1 MKKYRKIF
9 LFLGAGLGI
18 VIILAAL
25 SLMLVKRLV
34 TPERVKEELLAYLSE
49 KIGGEVEFNA
59 VEINFFPG
67 PHVVLKGGKFSVP
80 DKLEGN
86 FETMIVYP
94 KALPMLRGEVDVS
107 RLKIIKPEI
116 KVLINETSAEESHE
130 PEDSFSFGVF
140 KDYLAGALGYLD
152 SHGRGLNAEIEN
164 GTLILQKDSAPGLSF
179 SNMNADLIL
188 PDDRLRIEVRSESN
202 LWAGFDFRAWIDVKN
217 YKGSGSLV
225 IKGGKPHRFM
235 DFYLPDK
242 KLVSDSVLN
251 LAVKFNTQD
260 LKIFQSKIEAS
271 VPKLT
276 LTGGG
281 EELNV
286 SARDINADLYID
298 GEMQAFTLKSARLI
312 NPGLELSGK
321 YTADNNPP
329 GVSLSLL
336 GNNVDVVSAR
346 DSALFV
352 AGENDIVDNIFEVVR
367 AGTVP
372 KVTLDAKAATFRDLW
387 RPGNFKIEG
396 NMVNGEIYIPKAE
409 FDIVAANGNAVIADG
424 VLKGSNLSGKLGNST
439 GHEGTLLIGLK
450 GPDGPLN
457 LDIMVDADPS
467 QIPPVLGQFIQTES
481 FRKEMDLIRNVKGF
495 ANGRL
500 VLEGQKKSAEAKVS
514 VSEFDVTAD
523 YGRFP
528 YPVSVKG
535 GTFDYEDKKIG
546 VEGLNVAAGKLK
558 SSISSATYEWKDNS
572 YFNVSSSDT
581 AVDLGEF
588 YPWLSSLDSLK
599 TRLKDIGSAKGTALF
614 KRLEFSGSV
623 SNPADW
629 KISGEGSLS
638 AVNLNLTGF
647 NDLINVT
654 SADIKSTPGRL
665 SVSNAGVSVQNSNI
679 NLNMVLNN
687 YLTDLLE
694 MRVDFTGTL
703 EPREMGL
710 FSEYVNLPKELVFES
725 PLSVTDSSL
734 VLRKGDVTP
743 AGAVQAPLNSA
754 ADAGRKLNL
763 NVNIRTDKLEWKD
776 SETQTPPKPEPP
788 GKDAWN
794 SPVNGTVNVK
804 SENFKFKKLNWDSL
818 DAVVTFL
825 DHGVNI
831 DVTQADLCGIST
843 PGLVQIHPP
852 GVSFEFKPAT
862 SEEEL
867 ASVLKCLL
875 NKAGIISGDLDLD
888 AKVSSDGSAR
898 DVYTNLEGGMEL
910 TSRNGRVEKYGGLAK
925 FFTILNFGELFRGQG
940 PEFDKE
946 GFPYDKL
953 TAKADI
959 KDGKVT
965 ITEAAMD
972 GPSIKVVCEG
982 FIDLV
987 NKKLDL
993 QLLVIPVMAVDSV
1006 IKKIP
1011 IVNFVLGKNFVSIP
1025 IRVTGDLSNPDVEK
1039 LSPSAIS
1046 FGLFGLIKQTLNI
1059 PVTIFKPISKK
1070 EKKEEKKE
1078 EVKKETNEADV
1089 GNNTE

>member
-1 MKKYRKIF
+1 
-9 LFLGAGLGI
+9 
-18 VIILAAL
+18 
-25 SLMLVKRLV
+25 MLVKRLV

-49 KIGGEVEFNA
+49 KIGGGVEFNT

-67 PHVVLKGGKFSVP
+67 PHVVLRGGKFSVP
-80 DKLEGN
+80 DKLEGT

-94 KALPMLRGEVDVS
+94 KALPLLRGEVDVS
-107 RLKIIKPEI
+107 KLKIIKPEI
-116 KVLINETSAEESHE
+116 KVLIHEIAAEESRE
-130 PEDSFSFGVF
+130 QEDSFSFGVF
-140 KDYLAGALGYLD
+140 KDYVAGALGYLD

-164 GTLILQKDSAPGLSF
+164 GTLILQKDSAPVLSF

-202 LWAGFDFRAWIDVKN
+202 LWAAFDFRAWIDVKN

-298 GEMQAFTLKSARLI
+298 GEKQDFTLKSARLI

-329 GVSLSLL
+329 GVILSFL

-372 KVTLDAKAATFRDLW
+372 KVTLDAKAVTFRDLW

-396 NMVNGEIYIPKAE
+396 DMVNGEIYIPKAE

-467 QIPPVLGQFIQTES
+467 QIPPVLGQFIQAES
-481 FRKEMDLIRNVKGF
+481 FRKEMDLIRNIKGF
-495 ANGRL
+495 AKGRL

-535 GTFDYEDKKIG
+535 GTFDYEDKKIS
-546 VEGLNVAAGKLK
+546 VEGLGVAAGKLK

-581 AVDLGEF
+581 TVDLGEF
-588 YPWLSSLDSLK
+588 YPWLTSLDSLK
-599 TRLKDIGSAKGTALF
+599 TRLKDIGSAKGTAFF
-614 KRLEFSGSV
+614 KTLEFSGSV

-629 KISGEGSLS
+629 KISGEGNLS

-665 SVSNAGVSVQNSNI
+665 SVSNAGVSVQNSNM

-694 MRVDFTGTL
+694 MRIDFTGTL

-743 AGAVQAPLNSA
+743 AGAVQAPPNSA
-754 ADAGRKLNL
+754 ADARRKLNL

-804 SENFKFKKLNWDSL
+804 TDNFKFKKFNWDSL

-825 DHGVNI
+825 DHGINI

-843 PGLVQIHPP
+843 PGLLQIYPP
-852 GVSFEFKPAT
+852 GLSFEFKPTT

-867 ASVLKCLL
+867 ASVVKCLL
-875 NKAGIISGDLDLD
+875 DKAGIISGELDLD

-898 DVYTNLEGGMEL
+898 DVYSNLEGGVEL

-965 ITEAAMD
+965 IREAAMD
-972 GPSIKVVCEG
+972 SPSIKVVCEG

-1006 IKKIP
+1006 IEKIP
-1011 IVNFVLGKNFVSIP
+1011 LVNFVLGKNFVSIP

-1078 EVKKETNEADV
+1078 EVKKETNEGDA

>member
-1 MKKYRKIF
+1 
-9 LFLGAGLGI
+9 
-18 VIILAAL
+18 
-25 SLMLVKRLV
+25 MLVKRLI
-34 TPERVKEELLAYLSE
+34 TPERVKEELLTYLSE
-49 KIGGEVEFNA
+49 KIGGEVEFNS
-59 VEINFFPG
+59 VEVNFFPG
-67 PHVVLKGGKFSVP
+67 PHAVLKGGKFSVP

-86 FETMIVYP
+86 FETMVVYP
-94 KALPMLRGEVDVS
+94 KALLLLRGEVDVS
-107 RLKIIKPEI
+107 KLRIIKPEI
-116 KVLINETSAEESHE
+116 KVLIHETAAEESRE
-130 PEDSFSFGVF
+130 QEDSFSFGVF
-140 KDYLAGALGYLD
+140 KGYLAGALGYLD

-164 GTLILQKDSAPGLSF
+164 GTLILQKDSAPILRF
-179 SNMNADLIL
+179 SNMNGDLIL

-202 LWAGFDFRAWIDVKN
+202 LWDAFDFRAWIDVKN

-260 LKIFQSKIEAS
+260 LRIFQSRIGAS

-276 LTGGG
+276 LTGND
-281 EELNV
+281 EELDL
-286 SARDINADLYID
+286 SAQDINADLYLD
-298 GEMQAFTLKSARLI
+298 GEKRVFILKSARLI

-352 AGENDIVDNIFEVVR
+352 AGENDVVDGIFEVVR

-372 KVTLDAKAATFRDLW
+372 EVTLDAKAATFRDLW
-387 RPGNFKIEG
+387 RQGNFKIEG
-396 NMVNGEIYIPKAE
+396 NMVDGEIYIPKAD

-424 VLKGSNLSGKLGNST
+424 VLKGFNLSGKLGDST
-439 GHEGTLLIGLK
+439 GHDGTLLIGLN
-450 GPDGPLN
+450 GPVGPLN

-467 QIPPVLGQFIQTES
+467 QIPPILTQFIHDEG
-481 FRKEMDLIRNVKGF
+481 FRKEMDIIRNVKGV
-495 ANGRL
+495 AKGRL

-514 VSEFDVTAD
+514 VSEFDITAD

-535 GTFDYEDKKIG
+535 GTFDYEDMKID
-546 VEGLNVAAGKLK
+546 VTGLNVSIGKSK
-558 SSISSATYEWKDNS
+558 SSVTSGSYEWKDNN
-572 YFNVSSSDT
+572 YLTVSSADT
-581 AVDLGEF
+581 TVDLGEF
-588 YPWLSSLDSLK
+588 YPWLASFDSLK
-599 TRLKDIGSAKGTALF
+599 PRLKDIESARGTAFF
-614 KRLEFSGSV
+614 KTLEFAGPV
-623 SNPADW
+623 TNPADW
-629 KISGEGSLS
+629 KISGDGGLS
-638 AVNLNLTGF
+638 AVNLNLAGF
-647 NDLINVT
+647 RDLINVT

-665 SVSNAGVSVQNSNI
+665 SVSNAAVSVQNSNI
-679 NLNMVLNN
+679 NLNMVLTN
-687 YLTDLLE
+687 YLTKLLD
-694 MRVDFTGTL
+694 MKMDFAGTL
-703 EPREMGL
+703 DPQTMSR
-710 FSEYVNLPKELVFES
+710 FSEYINLPKELVFNT

-734 VLRKGDVTP
+734 ELRNDG
-743 AGAVQAPLNSA
+743 GASSGVFQAQPGSPVNHMEK
-754 ADAGRKLNL
+754 KLNL
-763 NVNIRTDKLEWKD
+763 NINIRTDTLEWRDAGTKTAAN
-776 SETQTPPKPEPP
+776 EAPP
-788 GKDAWN
+788 GNVTWD
-794 SPVNGTVNVK
+794 SPVTGTVKVK
-804 SENFKFKKLNWDSL
+804 SGKFIFKKLNWDTL
-818 DAVVTFL
+818 DAAVTFFE
-825 DHGVNI
+825 HGI
-831 DVTQADLCGIST
+831 DVDVNHADLCGIAT
-843 PGLVQIHPP
+843 PGLLQVYPP
-852 GVSFEFKPAT
+852 GLRFEFKPST
-862 SEEEL
+862 SNEEL
-867 ASVLKCLL
+867 ASVVKCLL
-875 NKAGIISGDLDLD
+875 NKAGIISGELDLD

-898 DVYTNLEGGMEL
+898 DVYNNLEGGMEL

-959 KDGKVT
+959 KDGK
-965 ITEAAMD
+965 ILIKEAAMD

-1025 IRVTGDLSNPDVEK
+1025 IRVKGDISDPSVESI
-1039 LSPSAIS
+1039 SPSAIS

-1059 PVTIFKPISKK
+1059 PATIFKPISKK

-1078 EVKKETNEADV
+1078 EVKKETNEGDV